1 MNGAKAEG
9 DILIAIDTGTGA
21 FTAGDIVTFDGDSN
35 KYLVAAATA
44 TAITLAAPGLR
55 QALADNTAI
64 TAGGAYTANMAFD
77 RNAFLLASRT
87 PAMPQGGDTAD
98 DVMNVT
104 DPVFTLARRRLT
116 SPSSLPPAWY
126 CLSCGGCINWQ

>member
-1 MNGAKAEG
+1 MLRNALHLRLPDTVNGVKAEG

-21 FTAGDIVTFDGDSN
+21 FAAGDIVTFDGDSN

-44 TAITLAAPGLR
+44 TAITRLLGLR

-87 PAMPQGGDTAD
+87 RNAAG
-98 DVMNVT
+98 
-104 DPVFTLARRRLT
+104 RR
-116 SPSSLPPAWY
+116 Y
-126 CLSCGGCINWQ
+126 CG

>member
-1 MNGAKAEG
+1 M
-9 DILIAIDTGTGA
+9 
-21 FTAGDIVTFDGDSN
+21 TFDGDSN

-104 DPVFTLARRRLT
+104 DPVSAAMSAHGFAGISMTIF
-116 SPSSLPPAWY
+116 LPAVSAPN
-126 CLSCGGCINWQ
+126 G